1 MSETLCPA
9 GNHCYGPPV
18 LGNLRRVPLAILL
31 VAAVILGAAGCGTSG
46 DRGADPIKSAGVL
59 RVGTE
64 GVYSPFSYHDPKT
77 GELVGYDVDV
87 AKAVGEKLGVRVE
100 FVETPW
106 DSIFAALE
114 ADRFDIVANQ
124 VTITAEREGKY
135 DLSQPYTV
143 GEGVIVT
150 RANDDSIKS
159 LADVKGK
166 TAAENATSNWSQV
179 ARDAGARVES
189 VEGFTQAITLL
200 NQGRV
205 DVVINDSIAVYAYLA
220 ETGDKS
226 VKIAATIGEKSEQ
239 GFAARKNS
247 GYLPELDRAL
257 SELRADG
264 TLSEISQKYLKAD
277 ATGAPADTPIRAA
290 GVLRVGTEGT
300 YAPFSY
306 HDPATG
312 ELVGYDIDV
321 AKAVGEQLG
330 VPVQFVETPWDSIFA
345 ALEAN
350 RFDVV
355 ANQVTINPERQAKS
369 DLSQPYTVGEGVIVT
384 RADDDSITSLDDL
397 KGKTTAQSIT
407 SNWAQVA
414 RDAGATVEG
423 VEGFAQAITL
433 LNQGRIDATVNDS
446 VAVYA
451 YLAET
456 GDTSVKIAA
465 QTGQTSDQGFAA
477 RKNSGLLPELNG
489 ALDELRADG
498 RLTAISEKY
507 LKADATGAAPE
518 AAGQQPPGSQQEPP
532 QVRSAFQ
539 LVLDNLWPLA
549 KAALTMTIP
558 LTIISFVIGLVIALA
573 VALARLSS
581 NVVLSNVARFYI
593 SIIRGTPLLV
603 QLFIVFYAL
612 PEFGVK
618 IDPFP
623 AAVIAFSLNVGGYAA
638 EIIRSAIQSVPKGQ
652 WEAAETI
659 GYNYTG
665 ALRRIILPQA
675 TRVAVP
681 PLSNTLISLVK
692 DTSLASTIL
701 VTELLRQAQ
710 IVAAPTFEFFALY
723 GTAAIY
729 YWVICLVLSFG
740 QARVEHRLERYVA
753 R

>member
-1 MSETLCPA
+1 MRE
-9 GNHCYGPPV
+9 
-18 LGNLRRVPLAILL
+18 
-31 VAAVILGAAGCGTSG
+31 
-46 DRGADPIKSAGVL
+46 AGVL

-64 GVYSPFSYHDPKT
+64 GVYAPFSYHDPAT

-87 AKAVGEKLGVRVE
+87 ARAIGDKLGVPVE

-114 ADRFDIVANQ
+114 ANRFDIVANE
-124 VTITAEREGKY
+124 VTINPERQAKY
-135 DLSQPYTV
+135 DLSQPYSV

-150 RANDDSIKS
+150 RADDDSIKS

-166 TAAENATSNWSQV
+166 TAAENATSNWSEI
-179 ARDAGARVES
+179 ARKAGANVES

-220 ETGDKS
+220 ETGDTS
-226 VKIAATIGEKSEQ
+226 VKIAGTVGEKSEQ
-239 GFAARKNS
+239 GLAARKNS
-247 GYLPELDRAL
+247 GY
-257 SELRADG
+257 
-264 TLSEISQKYLKAD
+264 
-277 ATGAPADTPIRAA
+277 
-290 GVLRVGTEGT
+290 
-300 YAPFSY
+300 
-306 HDPATG
+306 
-312 ELVGYDIDV
+312 
-321 AKAVGEQLG
+321 
-330 VPVQFVETPWDSIFA
+330 
-345 ALEAN
+345 
-350 RFDVV
+350 
-355 ANQVTINPERQAKS
+355 
-369 DLSQPYTVGEGVIVT
+369 
-384 RADDDSITSLDDL
+384 
-397 KGKTTAQSIT
+397 
-407 SNWAQVA
+407 
-414 RDAGATVEG
+414 
-423 VEGFAQAITL
+423 
-433 LNQGRIDATVNDS
+433 
-446 VAVYA
+446 
-451 YLAET
+451 
-456 GDTSVKIAA
+456 
-465 QTGQTSDQGFAA
+465 
-477 RKNSGLLPELNG
+477 LPELNG

-498 RLTAISEKY
+498 TLTGISQKY
-507 LKADATGAAPE
+507 LKADATGTSQTSAAPGSAQE
-518 AAGQQPPGSQQEPP
+518 AP
-532 QVRSAFQ
+532 QVRSASQ
-539 LVLDNLWPLA
+539 LVIDNLWPLA

-558 LTIISFVIGLVIALA
+558 LTIISFIVGLIIALA

-581 NVVLSNVARFYI
+581 NLVLSNVARFYI

-603 QLFIVFYAL
+603 QLFIVFFAL

-638 EIIRSAIQSVPKGQ
+638 EIIRSAIQSIPKGQ

-659 GYNYTG
+659 GLNYVG

-675 TRVAVP
+675 ARVAVP

-723 GTAAIY
+723 GTAAVY

-740 QARVEHRLERYVA
+740 QSRVEHRLERYVA

>member
-1 MSETLCPA
+1 MSRSL
-9 GNHCYGPPV
+9 GRSGPSGYVAPV
-18 LGNLRRVPLAILL
+18 SHHLRRALLAVFVLAAL
-31 VAAVILGAAGCGTSG
+31 VTAACGGSSG
-46 DRGADPIKSAGVL
+46 GESDPIKSAGVL

-64 GVYSPFSYHDPKT
+64 GVYAPFSYHDPAT

-114 ADRFDIVANQ
+114 ADRFDIVANE
-124 VTITAEREGKY
+124 VTINPERQAKY
-135 DLSQPYTV
+135 DLSQPYSV

-150 RANDDSIKS
+150 RADDNSIRS
-159 LADVKGK
+159 LADIAGK
-166 TAAENATSNWSQV
+166 TAAENATSNWSEV
-179 ARDAGARVES
+179 ARQAGANVEA

-220 ETGDKS
+220 ETGDTS
-226 VKIAATIGEKSEQ
+226 VKIAGTVGEKSEQ
-239 GFAARKNS
+239 GFAARKDS
-247 GYLPELDRAL
+247 GYLPELNGAL
-257 SELRADG
+257 DELRADG
-264 TLSEISQKYLKAD
+264 TLAEISQRYLKAD
-277 ATGAPADTPIRAA
+277 ATGAPASTPIRDA

-306 HDPATG
+306 HEPATG
-312 ELVGYDIDV
+312 ELTGYDVDV
-321 AKAVGEQLG
+321 ARAVGDKLG
-330 VPVQFVETPWDSIFA
+330 VPVEFVETPWDSIFA
-345 ALEAN
+345 ALEAS

-355 ANQVTINPERQAKS
+355 ANEVTINPERQAKY
-369 DLSQPYTVGEGVIVT
+369 DLSTPYSIGEGVIVT
-384 RADDDSITSLDDL
+384 RADDDSITSLEDL
-397 KGKTTAQSIT
+397 SGKRTAQSIT

-414 RDAGATVEG
+414 RDSGATVEG

-433 LNQGRIDATVNDS
+433 LNQGRVDATVNDS
-446 VAVYA
+446 IAVYA

-465 QTGQTSDQGFAA
+465 ETGERSEQGFAA
-477 RKNSGLLPELNG
+477 RKDSGFLPELNG

-498 RLTAISEKY
+498 TLTEISQRY
-507 LKADATGAAPE
+507 LKADATGTAQAAQDQ
-518 AAGQQPPGSQQEPP
+518 GPPPT
-532 QVRSAFQ
+532 RSAFD
-539 LVLDNLWPLA
+539 LVRDNLWPLA
-549 KAALTMTIP
+549 KAAITMTIP
-558 LTIISFVIGLVIALA
+558 LTIISFAIGLVLALA

-581 NVVLSNVARFYI
+581 NVVLTNVARLYI

-612 PEFGVK
+612 PEFGVR

-638 EIIRSAIQSVPKGQ
+638 EIIRSAILSIPKGQ

-659 GYNYTG
+659 GLDYVG

-675 TRVAVP
+675 ARVAVP

-692 DTSLASTIL
+692 DASLASTIL

-710 IVAAPTFEFFALY
+710 IIAAPTFEFFALY

-740 QARVEHRLERYVA
+740 QSRLEHRLERYVV